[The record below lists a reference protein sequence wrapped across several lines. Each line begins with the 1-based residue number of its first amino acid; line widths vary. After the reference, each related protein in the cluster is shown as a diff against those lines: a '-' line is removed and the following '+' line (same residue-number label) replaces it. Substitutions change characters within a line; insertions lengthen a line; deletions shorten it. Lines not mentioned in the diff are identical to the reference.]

1 MSLWS
6 PPQGDRF
13 PLGLRSFPEPESDDD
28 SDSDENDDNG
38 DNGVNDEGDEGG
50 DDENFGDDDSIDAF
64 CWVDTPFKRRSVVS
78 VPGTVYPATVKRRCR
93 DGRVVVSWVGGE
105 EAVHDAADLEV
116 LPPAPQLSR
125 LARVSSSPSRHA
137 DHAGKVGIV
146 ASNRRGGVIDV
157 LINGLRTRFFR
168 GDLLA
173 LPVDDPP
180 IVLRVGLYC
189 MHLGASVRVRSTVVD
204 PVYGWGPIKPHDVG
218 TVVGHTENAFRVLF
232 GYTATLM
239 HPEDLEVAKGH
250 ESWSRGDT
258 VYLNPSVHRFSCGH
272 LPPDLNRMTAGT
284 IKHILPGGIVAVQ
297 FSDQS
302 SAQTVYLR
310 FKELSE
316 KEPGSVNRNT
326 IDDDDDLNSFDPEG
340 AFLCPITKELLVDP
354 VVCSDG
360 ETYERS
366 AILRVMKQ
374 AEDAGRTAMSPLQRV
389 PISDFVVSNR
399 AVLRHLRASQK

>member
-13 PLGLRSFPEPESDDD
+13 PRGLRSFPEPESDDD
-28 SDSDENDDNG
+28 SDDNDDNDDIG
-38 DNGVNDEGDEGG
+38 EGGEGGEGGG
-50 DDENFGDDDSIDAF
+50 DDDARDDDDDSIDVF
-64 CWVDTPFKRRSVVS
+64 CWVDTPFKRRSIVS

-105 EAVHDAADLEV
+105 EAVHDASDLTV
-116 LPPAPQLSR
+116 LPPAPELSR
-125 LARVSSSPSRHA
+125 VARVSSSPSRHA

-146 ASNRRGGVIDV
+146 ASNRRGGVVDV
-157 LINGLRTRFFR
+157 LINGHRARFFR
-168 GDLLA
+168 GDLLV
-173 LPVDDPP
+173 LPPDESPT
-180 IVLRVGLYC
+180 VLRVGLYC

-204 PVYGWGPIKPHDVG
+204 PVYGWGSVRPHDIG
-218 TVVGHTENAFRVLF
+218 TVVGRTETAFRVLF

-239 HPEDLEVAKGH
+239 HPDDLEVAKGH

-272 LPPDLNRMTAGT
+272 LSADLNRMTAGT
-284 IKHILPGGIVAVQ
+284 IKHVLPGGIVAVR
-297 FSDQS
+297 FSDRS
-302 SAQTVYLR
+302 STQTLYLR
-310 FKELSE
+310 FKEISE
-316 KEPGSVNRNT
+316 KEPGTGNNNT
-326 IDDDDDLNSFDPEG
+326 IDDDDNLNSFDPEG
-340 AFLCPITKELLVDP
+340 AFLCPITKEVLVDP

-374 AEDAGRTAMSPLQRV
+374 AADAGRTAMSPLQRV
-389 PISDFVVSNR
+389 PISDFIVSNR
-399 AVLRHLRASQK
+399 AVLRHLRALQK